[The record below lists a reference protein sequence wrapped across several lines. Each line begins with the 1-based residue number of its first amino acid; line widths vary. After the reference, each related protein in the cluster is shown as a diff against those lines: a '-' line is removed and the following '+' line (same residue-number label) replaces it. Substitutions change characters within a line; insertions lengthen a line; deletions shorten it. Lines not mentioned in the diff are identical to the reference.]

1 MTLPL
6 LTASNNAE
14 PLIFNPQTTLTASHN
29 ADTDTPSRTV
39 SGVIVPWG
47 TPGYTSVGLITAQ
60 RGSIQV
66 PADTKHLKLFRD
78 HSDAGGTP
86 VGYATKVEDTDQG
99 LVASFHIADT
109 PDGDTALKD
118 IKEGVRD
125 ALSMEII
132 GQEISGDLLTAGQLT
147 AVAIVAVPAF
157 SASRITQVTASHQ
170 GNAAAGGKTGRL
182 TMPPTVTATP
192 RTTPLTAGA
201 IYDALCRLDDPT
213 ADQTLLTAA
222 LKQMKVAES
231 PLLTS
236 PQWIDQLWDGQ
247 PYKRLFVDKMTH
259 QDLTGLKLEAN
270 RWKTRPTV
278 DEWNGSGTDVPSNEA
293 SFEVVEVQATR
304 LAGANKLPVEW
315 IHFKKVNLIEQYFL
329 GMAEDY
335 AVKSDNKALADAIA
349 QATEKDLTAQGL
361 GLLEAIPYANHAVY
375 KAARV
380 YADAIAVN
388 DEDWLALSKI
398 KQLELPALM
407 ETLKINPDIIIPTDQ
422 VAKGKIFAWPTPGI
436 IHGELPGS
444 PIRAEA
450 LDIAKGQVDDGVF
463 GYRAVVVA
471 RPDALGYV
479 KFKA

>member
-1 MTLPL
+1 MTPPL
-6 LTASNNAE
+6 LTASNAAT
-14 PLIFNPQTTLTASHN
+14 PLVFSPQTTLSAA
-29 ADTDTPSRTV
+29 ADTDGKSRTV
-39 SGVIVPWG
+39 TGIIVPWD

-60 RGSIQV
+60 RGSIQT
-66 PADTKHLKLFRD
+66 PADPKHLKLFRD
-78 HSDAGGTP
+78 HSDASGTP
-86 VGYATKVEDTDQG
+86 VGYATKIEDTDQG
-99 LVASFHIADT
+99 LVASFHIANT
-109 PDGDTALKD
+109 ADGDIALKD
-118 IKEGVRD
+118 IQEGVRD

-132 GQEISGDLLTAGQLT
+132 GQELNGATLTAGQLT

-157 SASRITQVTASHQ
+157 SSARITQVTASHQ
-170 GNAAAGGKTGRL
+170 GNTAAGRL
-182 TMPPTVTATP
+182 TMPPTVTTTP

-213 ADQTLLTAA
+213 ADSTLLTAA

-259 QDLTGLKLEAN
+259 QDLTGLKLEAS
-270 RWKTRPTV
+270 RWKKRPEV
-278 DEWNGSGTDVPSNEA
+278 DEWNGSGTDVPSNDA
-293 SFEVVEVQATR
+293 NFEVVEVSATR
-304 LAGANKLPVEW
+304 LAGAHKLPIEW
-315 IHFKKVNLIEQYFL
+315 VHFKKINLIEQYFL
-329 GMAEDY
+329 SMAESY
-335 AVKSDNKALADAIA
+335 AIKSDNKALTESIA
-349 QATEKDLTAQGL
+349 QGTEVDKTAAQL
-361 GLLEAIPYANHAVY
+361 GLLEAIPYANHIVY

-380 YADAIAVN
+380 FADAIAVN
-388 DEDWLALSKI
+388 DEDWLELTKI

-422 VAKGKIFAWPTPGI
+422 VAKGKIFAWNQANI
-436 IHGELPGS
+436 IHGELAGS

>member
-14 PLIFNPQTTLTASHN
+14 PLIFNPQTTLTAAHN

-39 SGVIVPWG
+39 SGIIVPWG

-66 PADTKHLKLFRD
+66 PADVKHLKIFRD

-86 VGYATKVEDTDQG
+86 VGYATKVEDTEKG

-109 PDGDTALKD
+109 PDGDIALKD

-170 GNAAAGGKTGRL
+170 GNAAAGGKAGRL

-247 PYKRLFVDKMTH
+247 PYRRLFVDKMTH

-315 IHFKKVNLIEQYFL
+315 VHFKKVNLIEQYFL

-407 ETLKINPDIIIPTDQ
+407 ETLKIDPDIIIPTDQ

>member
-6 LTASNNAE
+6 LTASNTAQ
-14 PLIFNPQTTLTASHN
+14 PLVFSPQTTLSAA
-29 ADTDTPSRTV
+29 ADSDGKNTRTV
-39 SGVIVPWG
+39 TGIIVPWG
-47 TPGYTSVGLITAQ
+47 TPGYTSAGLITAQ
-60 RGSIQV
+60 RGSIQI
-66 PADTKHLKLFRD
+66 PADPKHLKLFRD
-78 HSDAGGTP
+78 HSDANGTP
-86 VGYATKVEDTDQG
+86 VGYATKIEDTDQG
-99 LVASFHIADT
+99 LVASFHIANT
-109 PDGDTALKD
+109 ADGDTALKD

-132 GQEISGDLLTAGQLT
+132 GQEITGDTLTAGQLT

-157 SASRITQVTASHQ
+157 SAARITQVTASHQ
-170 GNAAAGGKTGRL
+170 AQAAGNTGGTGRL

-192 RTTPLTAGA
+192 RTTPLTANA

-213 ADQTLLTAA
+213 ADSTLLTAA

-247 PYKRLFVDKMTH
+247 PYQRLFVDKMTH

-293 SFEVVEVQATR
+293 AFETVEVTATR

-329 GMAEDY
+329 GMAESY
-335 AVKSDNKALADAIA
+335 AVKSDNKALTESIV
-349 QATEKDLTAQGL
+349 QATEVDKTAAQL
-361 GLLEAIPYANHAVY
+361 GLIEAIPYANHIVY

-380 YADAIAVN
+380 FADAIAVN
-388 DEDWLALSKI
+388 DEDWLELTKI
-398 KQLELPALM
+398 KEKELPALM
-407 ETLKINPDIIIPTDQ
+407 ETLKIDPDILIPTDQ
-422 VAKGKIFAWPTPGI
+422 VAKGKIFAWPKAGI
-436 IHGELPGS
+436 IHGELAGS

-471 RPDALGYV
+471 RPDALGYI